1 MLQPDPMLVR
11 NTYPLA
17 QALTPPSSL
26 LRREREHCLGA
37 LRPAPMPTR
46 GEGSGGMAL
55 RRPVLCTTVALPSQG
70 LAFDSK
76 MSYTG
81 RARLSAHF
89 SSMVLGS
96 WIDRSHRL
104 MAVS

>member
-1 MLQPDPMLVR
+1 
-11 NTYPLA
+11 
-17 QALTPPSSL
+17 
-26 LRREREHCLGA
+26 
-37 LRPAPMPTR
+37 
-46 GEGSGGMAL
+46 MAL

-76 MSYTG
+76 MSYTS

-89 SSMVLGS
+89 SAMVLGS